1 MANQTHIKTLISA
14 IKNNGIDGLIDTAT
28 SLYKNEVR
36 SRLHYT
42 DFNART
48 DRAKNPLV
56 SFDEAIYYSS
66 TFTQEHL
73 DRFNHALNNLG
84 TQMMFLDK
92 MTVIDYGCGQG
103 LATLAFLNYLKNNNC
118 IANKMIEIY
127 LIEPSALTLALA
139 RQYILAMAKYCQIS
153 VNISVHQNTLAQYLN
168 NPIKTNPKYPSLHL
182 LSNVVDIPAVQNSLL
197 TLSNHINQQQGKQ
210 IVCAVSPYN
219 SGFALLRQGLYD
231 FVVQDEQFNLG
242 SYRFNS
248 NRCVWESKPACG
260 QVLFAQKSA

>member
-1 MANQTHIKTLISA
+1 MSKQSQIKTLISA
-14 IKNNGIDGLIDTAT
+14 IIENGIDGLIDTT
-28 SLYKNEVR
+28 TTLYKNEVR

-48 DRAKNPLV
+48 NRATNPLI

-84 TQMMFLDK
+84 TQMMFADK
-92 MTVIDYGCGQG
+92 IGVIDYGCGQG

-118 IANKMIEIY
+118 IANKVIDIH
-127 LIEPSALTLALA
+127 LIEPSAVTLGLA
-139 RQYILAMAKYCQIS
+139 RQYILAMAKHCQIS
-153 VNISVHQNTLAQYLN
+153 VNITVYQNTLAEYLD
-168 NPIKTNPKYPSLHL
+168 NPIQTNPQYPTLHL

-197 TLSNHINQQQGKQ
+197 ALSNHINQQQGKQ
-210 IVCAVSPYN
+210 IICAVSPYN
-219 SGFALLRQGLYD
+219 YGFGVLRQGLYD
-231 FVVQDEQFNLG
+231 FVVQDEQFGLN

-248 NRCVWESKPACG
+248 NRCVWESKPANG
-260 QVLFAQKSA
+260 QAFFAQKVA